1 MLIDTG
7 EGNSHTYIELL
18 RQALDGARLSCI
30 VATHWHHDH
39 VGGIR
44 AILDEICGSDKV
56 KPPVYKFRR
65 LENNGKEEWD
75 EVEYVEHGHE
85 ITVEG
90 ASLRLDEFDN
100 KRVFYQI

>member
-39 VGGIR
+39 VGGIS
-44 AILDEICGSDKV
+44 AILNEICSSDEV
-56 KPPVYKFRR
+56 KPTVYKFRR
-65 LENNGKEEWD
+65 GEPNVKEEGN
-75 EVEYVEHGHE
+75 EFEYVAPGHE

-90 ASLRLDEFDN
+90 ATLRLGT
-100 KRVFYQI
+100 